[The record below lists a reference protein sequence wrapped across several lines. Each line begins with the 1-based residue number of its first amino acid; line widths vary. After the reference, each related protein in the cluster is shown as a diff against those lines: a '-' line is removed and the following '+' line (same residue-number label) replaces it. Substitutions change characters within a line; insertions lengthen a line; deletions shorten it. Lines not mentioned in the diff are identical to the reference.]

1 MHTLKKVLTGGQLG
15 IPTNK
20 MKKAQ
25 SVLEYALIIS
35 VIVAALMA
43 MNVYVQRAVQS
54 NLKMIEERV
63 NAEPTR

>member
-1 MHTLKKVLTGGQLG
+1 
-15 IPTNK
+15 